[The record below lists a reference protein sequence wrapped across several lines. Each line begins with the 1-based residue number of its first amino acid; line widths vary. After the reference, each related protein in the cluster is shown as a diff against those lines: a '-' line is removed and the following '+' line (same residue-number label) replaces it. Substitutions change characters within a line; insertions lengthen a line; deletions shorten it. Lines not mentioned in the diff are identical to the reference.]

1 MAIRTRLGRLFRNNG
16 FILALALVI
25 GLGFGHGASFTRATV
40 TPGLAVIMTLSLM
53 GVSSTIFSD
62 FRKLLVPTLLSV
74 FLNYVVLSGAFVGLA
89 SLLLRDYELWI
100 GFVLVA
106 AVPPAVAVIPF
117 TYHLGGNINYSLVGS
132 VAAHLMAFV
141 MAPFICTV
149 FLGTNLLQPQQLL
162 ISLAE
167 LIAAP
172 FIVSRILR
180 LTRIAPWLE
189 KYRGTIVNWGFFLV
203 IYTIIGLNR
212 GAFLEQPDALLR
224 LSVVAFACTF
234 AIAYVINRISK
245 VLGAAKP
252 NRISLAVL
260 GAWKDYGLAGAIA
273 LTFFSSKAAMPA
285 AVTTAFAI
293 LNFIWLTFWTKKSG

>member
-1 MAIRTRLGRLFRNNG
+1 MAIRTRLGRLFRNTASNVG
-16 FILALALVI
+16 TSSFLKSEKIVEETPMRDSVIITASPGVTVALVKDAPCAKPSPI
-25 GLGFGHGASFTRATV
+25 T
-40 TPGLAVIMTLSLM
+40 
-53 GVSSTIFSD
+53 
-62 FRKLLVPTLLSV
+62 
-74 FLNYVVLSGAFVGLA
+74 
-89 SLLLRDYELWI
+89 
-100 GFVLVA
+100 
-106 AVPPAVAVIPF
+106 
-117 TYHLGGNINYSLVGS
+117 NINYSLVGS
-132 VAAHLMAFV
+132 VAAYLMAFV

-260 GAWKDYGLAGAIA
+260 GAWKNYGLAGAIA

>member
-1 MAIRTRLGRLFRNNG
+1 MPISSRLGRLFRNNG
-16 FILALALVI
+16 FILALALVV
-25 GLGFGHGASFTRATV
+25 GLRFGHGASFTRATV

-62 FRKLLVPTLLSV
+62 FRKLLAPTLLAV
-74 FLNYVVLSGAFVGLA
+74 LLNYVVLSGAFVGLA
-89 SLLLRDYELWI
+89 SLLIGDYELWI

-141 MAPFICTV
+141 MAPFICTLL
-149 FLGTNLLQPQQLL
+149 LGTNLLQPQQLL

-172 FIVSRILR
+172 FVVSRVLR
-180 LTRIAPWLE
+180 LTRIVPWLE

-212 GAFLEQPDALLR
+212 GAFLEQPAALLG
-224 LSVVAFACTF
+224 LSTVGFACTF
-234 AIAYVINRISK
+234 VIAYVINRIAR
-245 VLGAAKP
+245 VLGVAKP

-260 GAWKDYGLAGAIA
+260 GAWKNYGLAGAIA